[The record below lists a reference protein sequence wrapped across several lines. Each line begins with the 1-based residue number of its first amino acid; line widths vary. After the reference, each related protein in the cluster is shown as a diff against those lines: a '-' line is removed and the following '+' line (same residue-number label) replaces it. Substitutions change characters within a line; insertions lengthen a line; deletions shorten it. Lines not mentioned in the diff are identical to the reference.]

1 MSFRVLEIGNFL
13 RHTGNRNGKFNVIV
27 NLLPDEAPRSGP
39 DTGVTIVN
47 LDNAVLNQD
56 IFNLENG

>member
-1 MSFRVLEIGNFL
+1 M
-13 RHTGNRNGKFNVIV
+13 IV
-27 NLLPDEAPRSGP
+27 NLLPDGAPRSGP
-39 DTGVTIVN
+39 DTGLTIVN